1 MSMMGVSSLLLSLDN
16 TELYRIILDNNM
28 DVLMA
33 VGAVGTGMML
43 PINQTFNV

>member
-1 MSMMGVSSLLLSLDN
+1 MSMMGVSSLLLSLDD

-33 VGAVGTGMML
+33 VDVAGSRNDAA
-43 PINQTFNV
+43 NQSNI

>member
-28 DVLMA
+28 DVMMA
-33 VGAVGTGMML
+33 GAVGTGLML